1 VTGDEIRILS
11 AVSSDPTPKGGN
23 MTIMVLLKREAPEGK
38 SAALKELIDQLR
50 SATFGQPGYVSGETL
65 KRVDHPGECLV
76 VAKWKSRSDWERWF
90 QRPERTAIQQKIDD
104 LLGTPTI
111 YEIYEYD

>member
-1 VTGDEIRILS
+1 
-11 AVSSDPTPKGGN
+11 
-23 MTIMVLLKREAPEGK
+23 MTIMVLLKREAPEDK
-38 SAALKELIDQLR
+38 SEALKELIDRLR

-65 KRVDHPGECLV
+65 KRVDQPGEWLV
-76 VAKWKSRSDWERWF
+76 VAKWESLPDWERWF
-90 QRPERTAIQQKIDD
+90 QGPERAEIQKKIDD

>member
-1 VTGDEIRILS
+1 
-11 AVSSDPTPKGGN
+11 
-23 MTIMVLLKREAPEGK
+23 MTIMILLKREAPEDK
-38 SAALKELIDQLR
+38 TAALKALIDRLR

-65 KRVDHPGECLV
+65 KRVDKPGECLV
-76 VAKWKSRSDWERWF
+76 VAKWKSRADWDRWF
-90 QRPERTAIQQKIDD
+90 QRPERAEIQQQIDD

>member
-1 VTGDEIRILS
+1 MFPILFTIIWG
-11 AVSSDPTPKGGN
+11 SSNHRGSD
-23 MTIMVLLKREAPEGK
+23 LKRRQHDHN
-38 SAALKELIDQLR
+38 ALKELIDRLR

-65 KRVDHPGECLV
+65 KRVDQPCECLV

-90 QRPERTAIQQKIDD
+90 QRPERAEIQQKIDD
-104 LLGTPTI
+104 LLGTPTV

>member
-1 VTGDEIRILS
+1 
-11 AVSSDPTPKGGN
+11 
-23 MTIMVLLKREAPEGK
+23 MTIMVLLKREAPEDK
-38 SAALKELIDQLR
+38 SEALKELIDRLR

-65 KRVDHPGECLV
+65 KRVDQPCECLV

-90 QRPERTAIQQKIDD
+90 QRPERAEIQQKIDD

>member
-1 VTGDEIRILS
+1 
-11 AVSSDPTPKGGN
+11 

-38 SAALKELIDQLR
+38 SEALKELIDRLR

-65 KRVDHPGECLV
+65 KRVDQPGECMV
-76 VAKWKSRSDWERWF
+76 VAKWKSRADWERWF
-90 QRPERTAIQQKIDD
+90 QGQERAEIQQKIDD